1 MRGGTSKEG
10 LPVGIQIISKPWC
23 EDKVIAVALELEK
36 SFEAFQGPTI

>member
-23 EDKVIAVALELEK
+23 EEKVIAIALELEK
-36 SFEAFQGPTI
+36 NLETFPGPQI